1 MSSVKLPVRKL
12 AVFNSRPI
20 NDYDTLATAL
30 MSIVSNK
37 FLESELT
44 IIKHAEDESTKKL
57 VGEVVD
63 QYNLNSVDCRNRNE
77 VIGSMTDAI
86 LFCAADD
93 PKLFMELSPLR
104 DKGVTI
110 YFVVQ
115 E

>member
-12 AVFNSRPI
+12 AVFNSRPVK
-20 NDYDTLATAL
+20 DYDTLATAL

-37 FLESELT
+37 FLEADLT
-44 IIKHAEDESTKKL
+44 IIKHAEDEATKQL
-57 VGEVVD
+57 LNDVVD
-63 QYNLNSVDCRNRNE
+63 QYGLDSISCKTRNE
-77 VIGSMTDAI
+77 VINNMTDAI